1 MIWNKRKYLK
11 GLDDAEILL
20 HFKKE
25 QWSVCIDEFFLRY
38 SHLLFGV
45 ILKYVKDKDVAAD
58 LLMELFGKLPQLLLN
73 HEIKQLKSW
82 LHMVARNEALQH
94 LRKTNKHA
102 HLSIDSLTT
111 GHQLSGQDNDRQMS
125 ETVCLEDQ
133 IQLLGKVITQLKPDQ
148 EQCIR
153 LFFLEQKSYE
163 QIMSQ
168 TNYSFKE
175 VKSHLQNGKRNL
187 RILMEQNL
195 KNESN

>member
-1 MIWNKRKYLK
+1 
-11 GLDDAEILL
+11 
-20 HFKKE
+20 
-25 QWSVCIDEFFLRY
+25 
-38 SHLLFGV
+38 
-45 ILKYVKDKDVAAD
+45 
-58 LLMELFGKLPQLLLN
+58 
-73 HEIKQLKSW
+73 
-82 LHMVARNEALQH
+82 
-94 LRKTNKHA
+94 
-102 HLSIDSLTT
+102 LTT
-111 GHQLSGQDNDRQMS
+111 GHQLSDQDNDRQMS